1 MGLMIASATPNIAV
15 YPYESLLLSAVL
27 TVLVPAFSCLGGAM
41 QDLLAHSRDSLWQG
55 LPTRLD
61 VAREILGSDLHI
73 RKSHGILRSEGW
85 QSGLLRPS

>member
-1 MGLMIASATPNIAV
+1 M
-15 YPYESLLLSAVL
+15 L
-27 TVLVPAFSCLGGAM
+27 TVLVLAFSFLGDAM
-41 QDLLAHSRDSLWQG
+41 QEAFSPQQGYRWQG